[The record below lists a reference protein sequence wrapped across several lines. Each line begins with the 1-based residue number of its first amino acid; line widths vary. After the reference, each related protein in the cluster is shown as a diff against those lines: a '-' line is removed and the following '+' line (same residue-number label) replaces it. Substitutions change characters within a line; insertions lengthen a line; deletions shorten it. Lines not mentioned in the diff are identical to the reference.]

1 MMDASSNQ
9 KAVAAA
15 LINALIIGL
24 SFIFVKIALSV
35 SDPLDTLAH
44 RFTLSF
50 LAASLFAFPGRARL
64 KAAMPRAAKLLPL
77 ALLYPSL
84 FFALQA
90 FGLLYAP
97 SSVAGIV
104 QAVVPVF
111 TMILAAIF
119 LKEHTTLAQKM
130 FTLVSV
136 AGVVLIFAVPGVSIS
151 SASLGGILLILLS
164 ALSMAGYNAGA
175 RRMTKTWSPK
185 EMTYIITFF
194 GFLFFNAVS
203 VIKHISAGTLS
214 QYFVPLQ
221 EPKFLMAMLYL
232 GVLSSL
238 ITSLLTNYALS
249 RMEASRVSVFGSLST
264 VVTIAGGVLLLNE
277 RLDWYHWVGAV
288 LIIGGVMGV
297 NLKRRPSVQA
307 DQSKQ
312 IGGSNG

>member
-1 MMDASSNQ
+1 MNASSNK

-50 LAASLFAFPGRARL
+50 LAASLFAFPGRARM
-64 KAAMPRAAKLLPL
+64 KEVMPRTAALLPL

-90 FGLLYAP
+90 FGLLYAS

-119 LKEHTTLAQKM
+119 LKEHTTFGQKM

-136 AGVVLIFAVPGVSIS
+136 AGVILIFAVPGISIS
-151 SASLGGILLILLS
+151 SASLGGVLLILLS
-164 ALSMAGYNAGA
+164 ALSMAGYNTGA
-175 RRMTKTWSPK
+175 RRMTKAWRPK
-185 EMTYIITFF
+185 DMTYIITFF
-194 GFLFFNAVS
+194 GFVFFNVIS
-203 VIKHISAGTLS
+203 VIKHVSQGTLS
-214 QYFVPLQ
+214 QYFTPLL
-221 EPKFLMAMLYL
+221 EPKFLLAVLYL

-238 ITSLLTNYALS
+238 VTSFLTNYALS

-297 NLKRRPSVQA
+297 NLKRHPGVRA

-312 IGGSNG
+312 LGNSKE